1 VPLSND
7 RFPIRR
13 CDACSERRFRQRR
26 QALLECSLHIRSGA
40 GMANIASIL
49 REEIGRLSRRE
60 IRKATESTKK
70 GTNQHRHAIATLKNQ
85 VTQLERQVSTLT
97 RTMARL
103 QQGSAAASD
112 SDSSSTK
119 IRFVAKGLRSHRSR
133 LGLSAGDFGKL
144 VGVTANS
151 VYGWESGKTT
161 PRKEQLAKIA
171 ALRTVGKREAEKRL
185 DTVRT
190 TKTPART
197 PKTRARTTKRTPA
210 RTTKTGARRKR

>member
-1 VPLSND
+1 MPN
-7 RFPIRR
+7 I
-13 CDACSERRFRQRR
+13 
-26 QALLECSLHIRSGA
+26 GA
-40 GMANIASIL
+40 VL
-49 REEIGRLSRRE
+49 REEIARLSRRE
-60 IRKATESTKK
+60 NRSEIDKTRKATT
-70 GTNQHRHAIATLKNQ
+70 QHRREIAQLKRQ
-85 VTQLERQVSTLT
+85 VVALERQLKLLVRKGIGATP
-97 RTMARL
+97 
-103 QQGSAAASD
+103 SATEATAKSK
-112 SDSSSTK
+112 S
-119 IRFVAKGLRSHRSR
+119 RFVAKGLRSHRSR